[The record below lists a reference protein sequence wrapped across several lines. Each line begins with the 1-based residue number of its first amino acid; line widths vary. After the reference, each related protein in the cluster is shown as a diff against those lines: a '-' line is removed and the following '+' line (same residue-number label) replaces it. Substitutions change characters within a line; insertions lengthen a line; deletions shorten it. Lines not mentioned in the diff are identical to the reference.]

1 MIDRSRL
8 SGSVPEPKPPVIEP
22 ARPHAPAP
30 THDGTQVKDLLRVL
44 RRDWRLIAVVTIA
57 ILGVAAYMAFST
69 VPMYQAHAVI
79 RLADSRRAFTG
90 GFDDYSTQTQLGR
103 TTNPITSELEVLQ
116 GRAVLGEVIDRE
128 GLRLMIAP
136 RASLSY
142 ELLEDVQIAPDAPS
156 GILLLDFGPREYVA
170 RFGTGEARSP
180 YGAPIHLGGVRFT
193 LRHPPSGG
201 EGEIWVVPRDLG
213 IDYVAAALEVIPRG
227 QTNAVSVLY
236 TAADP
241 RYAQKVVN
249 ATVEVF
255 RDVNARSVRQQATRR
270 REFLEAQLTS
280 NNAQLAAVQ
289 EEFGAFQAREQVYS
303 ADSRF
308 SAQEQDLMALAIRR
322 EELDAERGMYASVL
336 SALERAPAGDRDR
349 VLLTLIGMP
358 ANPVVTQIHTE
369 RAQYASELERLTTG
383 SLGST
388 ADHPDVQRL
397 RTLLSLMETRL
408 VDAVRGHMA
417 AVEARIAAL
426 DGLRE
431 RSAEQMRRL
440 PETHAEELR
449 LRQQLETIGR
459 LGDKLT
465 AELQDA
471 RMAEAV
477 EMGQVEIVYLAPLP
491 VNPVTRGPGRKLAVG
506 LVLGL
511 IFGCVGAFARETLN
525 TSIRRREDVEEALHL
540 PTLAFVPQLVRA
552 PRTINRLRSR
562 TNGDGVPQLPDDVF
576 QLTGP
581 GAEAYR
587 MLRSGLV
594 YGTGSEECSRIAVA
608 SAVAGEGRTTTA
620 ANLAIAYAQYGTRVV
635 LIDSDLRAPTL
646 HKLFGVPRAP
656 GLTDLLSGSTP
667 LADALRST
675 SVDHVSLLPAGS
687 PPSHTGEM
695 INEPEL
701 RALLDHLSS
710 FGEVIILDTPPA
722 LEAADATVIGRTAD
736 ACVMVVRAGDTE
748 RTLVQEAQQ
757 QLTRVGAHVL
767 GAVLNDPG
775 GHVNAARGAHGAA
788 GHVTAGHLNGP
799 PDAR

>member
-8 SGSVPEPKPPVIEP
+8 SGRAEPKPPAFDP
-22 ARPHAPAP
+22 PRQHASAP
-30 THDGTQVKDLLRVL
+30 TSDGTQVKDLLRVL

-57 ILGVAAYMAFST
+57 IFGIAAYMAFST

-116 GRAVLGEVIDRE
+116 GRAVLGEVVDRE

-142 ELLEDVQIAPDAPS
+142 ELLDDVQIAPDAAS
-156 GILLLDFGPREYVA
+156 GTLLLEFGPREYVV
-170 RFGTGEARSP
+170 RSGNGEVRSL
-180 YGAPIHLGGVRFT
+180 YGAPIDLGGVRFT
-193 LRHPPSGG
+193 LRRPPSGG
-201 EGEIWVVPRDLG
+201 EAEIWVVPRDLG

-227 QTNAVSVLY
+227 QTNAVSVRY

-241 RYAQKVVN
+241 RYAQRVVN

-255 RDVNARSVRQQATRR
+255 RNVNARSVRQQAGRR

-336 SALERAPAGDRDR
+336 SALELAPPGDRDR

-358 ANPVVTQIHTE
+358 ANPVVTQIHAE

-388 ADHPDVQRL
+388 DDHPDVQRL

-417 AVEARIAAL
+417 AVEARIVAL

-491 VNPVTRGPGRKLAVG
+491 INPVTRGPGRKLAVG

-525 TSIRRREDVEEALHL
+525 TSIRRREEVEEALHL
-540 PTLAFVPQLVRA
+540 PTLAFVPQLMRA
-552 PRTINRLRSR
+552 PRALNRLRR
-562 TNGDGVPQLPDDVF
+562 RANGDGVAPDGLL
-576 QLTGP
+576 QLTGQ

-594 YGTGSEECSRIAVA
+594 YGTGQQEFLRIAVA

-620 ANLAIAYAQYGTRVV
+620 ANLAIAYAQYGTPVV
-635 LIDSDLRAPTL
+635 LIDSDLRAPSL

-675 SVDHVSLLPAGS
+675 AVDHVSLLPAGS
-687 PPSHTGEM
+687 PPSHMGEM

-701 RALLDHLSS
+701 RALLDNLSS

-736 ACVMVVRAGDTE
+736 ACVLVVRAGDTE
-748 RTLVQEAQQ
+748 RTLVREAQQ
-757 QLTRVGAHVL
+757 QLTLVGAHVL
-767 GAVLNDPG
+767 GAVLNDPS
-775 GHVNAARGAHGAA
+775 GHVNSARGAHGAA
-788 GHVTAGHLNGP
+788 VHVTAGHLNGA

>member
-8 SGSVPEPKPPVIEP
+8 SGRAEHKPPAFDP
-22 ARPHAPAP
+22 PRQDASAP
-30 THDGTQVKDLLRVL
+30 TSDGTQVKDLLRVL
-44 RRDWRLIAVVTIA
+44 HRDWRLIAVVTIA
-57 ILGVAAYMAFST
+57 IFGVAAYMAFST

-116 GRAVLGEVIDRE
+116 GRAVLGEVVDRE

-142 ELLEDVQIAPDAPS
+142 ELLDDVEIAPDAAS
-156 GILLLDFGPREYVA
+156 GTLMLEFGPREYVV
-170 RFGTGEARSP
+170 RSGNGEVRSL
-180 YGAPIHLGGVRFT
+180 YGAPIDLGGVRFT
-193 LRHPPSGG
+193 LRRPPSGG
-201 EGEIWVVPRDLG
+201 EAEIWVVPRDLG

-227 QTNAVSVLY
+227 QTNAVSVRY

-241 RYAQKVVN
+241 RYAQRVVN

-255 RDVNARSVRQQATRR
+255 RNVNARSVRQQAGRR
-270 REFLEAQLTS
+270 REFLEAQLTG

-336 SALERAPAGDRDR
+336 SALELAPPGDRDR

-358 ANPVVTQIHTE
+358 ANPVVTQIHAE

-388 ADHPDVQRL
+388 DDHPDVQRL

-417 AVEARIAAL
+417 AVEARIVAL

-491 VNPVTRGPGRKLAVG
+491 INPVTRGPGRKLAVG

-552 PRTINRLRSR
+552 PRTINRLRR
-562 TNGDGVPQLPDDVF
+562 RANGDGVAPDGLL
-576 QLTGP
+576 QLTGQS
-581 GAEAYR
+581 AEAYR

-594 YGTGSEECSRIAVA
+594 YGTGQQEFLRIAVA

-635 LIDSDLRAPTL
+635 LIDSDLRAPSL

-675 SVDHVSLLPAGS
+675 AVDHVSLLPAGS
-687 PPSHTGEM
+687 PPSHMGEM

-701 RALLDHLSS
+701 RALLDNLSS

-736 ACVMVVRAGDTE
+736 ACVLVVRAGDTE
-748 RTLVQEAQQ
+748 RTLVREAQQ
-757 QLTRVGAHVL
+757 QLTLVGAHVL
-767 GAVLNDPG
+767 GAVLNDPS
-775 GHVNAARGAHGAA
+775 GHVNSARGAHGAA
-788 GHVTAGHLNGP
+788 LHVTAGHLNGA

>member
-1 MIDRSRL
+1 MIDRSRM
-8 SGSVPEPKPPVIEP
+8 SGRAEPKPPAIDP
-22 ARPHAPAP
+22 PRPHASAP
-30 THDGTQVKDLLRVL
+30 SIDGTHIKDLLRVL

-57 ILGVAAYMAFST
+57 IFGIAAYLAFST
-69 VPMYQAHAVI
+69 VPLYQAHAVI

-90 GFDDYSTQTQLGR
+90 GFDDYSIQAPLGR

-116 GRAVLGEVIDRE
+116 GRTVLGEVVDRE
-128 GLRLMIAP
+128 GLRLMIPP

-142 ELLEDVQIAPDAPS
+142 ELLDDVQIAPDAPS
-156 GILLLDFGPREYVA
+156 GILLLEFGPREYVV
-170 RFGTGEARSP
+170 RSETGEARSL
-180 YGAPIHLGGVRFT
+180 YGAPIDLGGVRFT

-201 EGEIWVVPRDLG
+201 EAEIWVVPRDLG

-227 QTNAVSVLY
+227 QTNAVSVRY

-241 RYAQKVVN
+241 AHAQKVVN

-255 RDVNARSVRQQATRR
+255 RDVNARSVRQQAARR

-280 NNAQLAAVQ
+280 NDAQLAAVQ

-336 SALERAPAGDRDR
+336 SALELAPAGDRDR

-388 ADHPDVQRL
+388 DEHPDVQRL

-408 VDAVRGHMA
+408 VDAIRGHMA
-417 AVEARIAAL
+417 AVEARIVAL

-465 AELQDA
+465 VELQDA
-471 RMAEAV
+471 RMAETV

-491 VNPVTRGPGRKLAVG
+491 IIPVTRGPGRKLAVG

-525 TSIRRREDVEEALHL
+525 TSIRRREEVEEALRL
-540 PTLAFVPQLVRA
+540 PTLAFVPQLVRP
-552 PRTINRLRSR
+552 PRAINRLRRR
-562 TNGDGVPQLPDDVF
+562 TNGDGFADSPDGLL

-594 YGTGSEECSRIAVA
+594 YGSAQQEYLRIAVA

-635 LIDSDLRAPTL
+635 LIDSDLREPSL

-656 GLTDLLSGSTP
+656 GLTDLFSGTAP

-675 SVDHVSLLPAGS
+675 AVDHISLLPAGS
-687 PPSHTGEM
+687 PSSDTGEM

-701 RALLDHLSS
+701 RALLDNLSS
-710 FGEVIILDTPPA
+710 FGEVIIIDTPPA

-736 ACVMVVRAGDTE
+736 ACVLVVRAGVTE
-748 RTLVQEAQQ
+748 RTLVRQAQE

-775 GHVNAARGAHGAA
+775 GHVDAATRAHGAA
-788 GHVTAGHLNGP
+788 VQVAAGHAMAST
-799 PDAR
+799 DAR